1 MRLPAL
7 LLGMLLLSLAG
18 VPPAAAQRPGATP
31 LGDFIKEV
39 AYLWSGGDARA
50 LAELMPAEAQ
60 VLLDTGRGMEAVET
74 RHAAAALRE
83 LFAGRES
90 VSVRPVRVTVAGSR
104 PPRGFGELAWS
115 FRNRGAPGA
124 QTGSVYVGVIWS
136 DAGWRISELRLMP

>member
-1 MRLPAL
+1 MRRLAL
-7 LLGMLLLSLAG
+7 LLGTLALSLLGPGRAS
-18 VPPAAAQRPGATP
+18 AQRVAGAP
-31 LGDFIKEV
+31 LEGFIKEV

-50 LAELMPAEAQ
+50 LAELMPSEAQ
-60 VLLDTGRGMEAVET
+60 VLLDTGRGTEAVET

-90 VSVRPVRVTVAGSR
+90 VSVRAVRVTVAGSR

-115 FRNRGAPGA
+115 FRSRGAPGS

-136 DAGWRISELRLMP
+136 DEGWRISELRLMP